1 MQSADLGH
9 EASTEAYQVSNYW
22 KTFMFNVIIVF
33 SKHNG
38 TVIDCSTGLLIAR
51 LQQSIKQLTDENE
64 EQNKALEEAKTELK
78 ELREFMNLVSIRA
91 TRLLTGYVICYNL
104 NPDYQCLQN
113 ERDSCTSWI

>member
-1 MQSADLGH
+1 
-9 EASTEAYQVSNYW
+9 
-22 KTFMFNVIIVF
+22 MFNVIIVF

>member
-1 MQSADLGH
+1 
-9 EASTEAYQVSNYW
+9 
-22 KTFMFNVIIVF
+22 MFNVVIVF

-38 TVIDCSTGLLIAR
+38 TVMDCSTGLLIAR

-91 TRLLTGYVICYNL
+91 TRLLKGYVICYNL

-113 ERDSCTSWI
+113 ELDSCTS